1 MSAQRD
7 SGRSWPFTKRRRP
20 SLKGLRGTP
29 GVLLALLVIIWVGLP
44 LIPEDTGL
52 RFGIGYQAYFT
63 VMLTLGGLFFWLLGA
78 DRIPSPRS
86 AFGVTATLTAVLVV
100 TIGALVG
107 AGMAYPQFDLPDPP
121 GTEQASS
128 APERGEALFLSQQ
141 IGCFRCHTVDGTGG
155 TRGPDL
161 THVASSAGTRIA
173 GLSAEE
179 YLTAKVSAGA
189 AFEYNVPEY
198 VPMMPSY
205 DKLMDEEELN
215 DVVQYLLT
223 LE

>member
-1 MSAQRD
+1 MSAQRN
-7 SGRSWPFTKRRRP
+7 SGRSWPFAKRRTLSP
-20 SLKGLRGTP
+20 KGLRGTP
-29 GVLLALLVIIWVGLP
+29 GVLLALLLIIWVGLP
-44 LIPEDTGL
+44 LVPETTGL
-52 RFGIGYQAYFT
+52 RFGVGYQAYFT

-86 AFGVTATLTAVLVV
+86 AFGVTATLAAVLLV

-107 AGMAYPQFDLPDPP
+107 AGMAYPQFDLPDQPS
-121 GTEQASS
+121 TDEVSS
-128 APERGEALFLSQQ
+128 APERGEALYLSQQ
-141 IGCFRCHTVDGTGG
+141 IGCFRCHAVSGVGG

-161 THVASSAGTRIA
+161 THVASRAGTRVA
-173 GLSAEE
+173 GLSAEQ
-179 YLTAKVSAGA
+179 YLMVKVGAGA

-198 VPMMPSY
+198 VPMMPSF